1 VNLHS
6 KKPARAGPCRQ
17 HNHVFRILTAEGERL
32 AETAGKLKHDAGQR
46 LELPVVGDWVALR
59 LDPAGGRSQI
69 KHVLPRR
76 TWFSRKVAGRTTAEQ
91 VVAANIDTVLIV
103 FGLDK
108 GVNVRAIE
116 RYLVVSR
123 RSGAVPVVVLSKA
136 DLVDDLAPALIE
148 ARSAA
153 GDTPV
158 IAVSARQGSGMDAL
172 ESYIQPGRTL
182 ALLGPSGAGKSSIVN
197 RLMGAEVLPTGEVR
211 AWDARGRH
219 TSVHRQLV
227 VRASGGLIID
237 TPGMRELQLWET
249 DSVRDAFED
258 IAELAASCRFRD
270 CQHDREPGCAV
281 KAAVDAGLLDSGRYA
296 GYLKLQAE
304 EAEIMQARGAR
315 PAPVKT
321 RRQDS
326 AESSAIAA
334 ERSAAPATMTS
345 RVAFA
350 LALALA
356 TLTGCQR
363 PPETILAPR
372 RPMSRC
378 GPSEWVRGS
387 SGADHGQVVR
397 YGDRL
402 RACDRT

>member
-1 VNLHS
+1 
-6 KKPARAGPCRQ
+6 
-17 HNHVFRILTAEGERL
+17 
-32 AETAGKLKHDAGQR
+32 
-46 LELPVVGDWVALR
+46 
-59 LDPAGGRSQI
+59 
-69 KHVLPRR
+69 
-76 TWFSRKVAGRTTAEQ
+76 VAGRTTAEQ
-91 VVAANIDTVLIV
+91 VIAANIDTVWIV

-136 DLVDDLAPALIE
+136 DLVDDLAPALVE

-172 ESYIQPGRTL
+172 EAYIQPGRTL

-197 RLMGAEVLPTGEVR
+197 RLMGAEILPTGEVR
-211 AWDARGRH
+211 PWDARGRH

-304 EAEIMQARGAR
+304 EAEIERKREERDQHPSKRDAKIQQKALRSLQKDR
-315 PAPVKT
+315 QRQ
-321 RRQDS
+321 RR
-326 AESSAIAA
+326 
-334 ERSAAPATMTS
+334 
-345 RVAFA
+345 
-350 LALALA
+350 
-356 TLTGCQR
+356 
-363 PPETILAPR
+363 
-372 RPMSRC
+372 
-378 GPSEWVRGS
+378 
-387 SGADHGQVVR
+387 
-397 YGDRL
+397 
-402 RACDRT
+402 